1 MLARIAVHLPESLWL
16 QENTRFDSFTATLDG
31 ETLVVYP
38 PLQSSFEVRPDP
50 QGNFNVN
57 DIFKLL
63 TPVQPERIYPFVRM
77 NGQLVKHAN
86 LLQIDIVGR
95 DFRRDAGATQDPSG
109 AFVERVVV
117 NFVARMRYTIGA
129 PSVREFRLLET
140 FWTIRYLADDG
151 SELVEEKG
159 LVRGRVHA
167 PFKFQ
172 FTGLD
177 ESSWGRVKNLT
188 FSFRPLI
195 WERLYLD
202 ALFLLPEVGP
212 ALMLAMSAIETAT
225 DQMIEE
231 RLQGDQKEAEK
242 LIAANRLGQRLDRVA
257 KQLTGV
263 SLKANASLWSAFD
276 RLRRARNMAAHE
288 GTPVLDGVVVTDGV
302 AQEMILAI
310 RPVIDWVEHLMGP
323 ELRGHRD
330 PNQPTWEWRPPVHS
344 ATPGNTDPSESI
356 DERASAVDGGGC
368 DHGAAARLRQ
378 RPCRH
383 DGELAKGAWTNFT
396 T

>member
-16 QENTRFDSFTATLDG
+16 QENAQFESFTATLDG

-57 DIFKLL
+57 DIFKML

-77 NGQLVKHAN
+77 DGQFVKHAS

-95 DFRRDAGATQDPSG
+95 DFRRDAGTTPDPSVG
-109 AFVERVVV
+109 FVERVVTNV
-117 NFVARMRYTIGA
+117 VARMRYTIGS
-129 PSVREFRLLET
+129 PSVREFRLLDS

-151 SELVEEKG
+151 SGLVEEKG

-188 FSFRPLI
+188 FSFHPLM

-212 ALMLAMSAIETAT
+212 ALTLAISAIETVT

-231 RLQGDQKEAEK
+231 RLQGDPKTAAK
-242 LIAANRLGQRLDRVA
+242 LIGANRLGQRLDRVA
-257 KQLTGV
+257 MQLTGT
-263 SLKANASLWSAFD
+263 SLKADATLWSAFD

-288 GTPVLDGVVVTDGV
+288 GTPVLDGVVVSDAV

-323 ELRGHRD
+323 DLRSHRD
-330 PNQPTWEWRPPVHS
+330 PHQPTWEWRSPVHS
-344 ATPGNTDPSESI
+344 ATPGNADPSESI
-356 DERASAVDGGGC
+356 V
-368 DHGAAARLRQ
+368 
-378 RPCRH
+378 
-383 DGELAKGAWTNFT
+383 
-396 T
+396 